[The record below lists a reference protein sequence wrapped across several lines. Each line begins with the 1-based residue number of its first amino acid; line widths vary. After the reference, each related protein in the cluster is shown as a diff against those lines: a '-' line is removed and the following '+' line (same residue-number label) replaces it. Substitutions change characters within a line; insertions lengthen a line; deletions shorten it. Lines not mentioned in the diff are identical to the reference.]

1 MAGYKKRRLSKSF
14 QGFAL
19 SKISSR
25 FSWEAKLDDFSY
37 VLLRIMVPQLK
48 IVGGSDYGYA
58 NQHRVL
64 LFNKV
69 KKSFSLRLFVK
80 LIKDE
85 HLGPILHDF
94 LTSEALDAM
103 ADMES
108 RIGAQINE
116 LGILR
121 DYALHIYKA

>member
-1 MAGYKKRRLSKSF
+1 M
-14 QGFAL
+14 
-19 SKISSR
+19 
-25 FSWEAKLDDFSY
+25 
-37 VLLRIMVPQLK
+37 
-48 IVGGSDYGYA
+48 
-58 NQHRVL
+58 L

-85 HLGPILHDF
+85 HLGPILCDF
-94 LTSEALDAM
+94 LKSEALEDM

-121 DYALHIYKA
+121 DYALHIYKAK